1 MTRFRS
7 RFIKLLVLLLGGL
20 SVTACLQ
27 RAVETEIPR
36 DQWRVDTIATVTR
49 QVVLLPGF
57 MDDETLFRTH
67 GFPESAA
74 RHNDL
79 TAGWVWTALDAHV
92 GYYRTGQMP
101 ERFRQ
106 EVLAVHPDAPV
117 TLFGASFGGFGAL
130 YLARNFP
137 EQCDQLVLAAP
148 YLGGRGLLK
157 RLIDQGADNVQPK
170 NRREAEVIANWRF
183 LLEAERRGT
192 PDVTILIGERD
203 RLMPAVELLR
213 TQAPSLKVKTA
224 PGGHKWVVWRALFA
238 DWLAEQAQVPE

>member
-1 MTRFRS
+1 M
-7 RFIKLLVLLLGGL
+7 IVLLGGL
-20 SVTACLQ
+20 FSGACVQ

-36 DQWRVDTIATVTR
+36 DQWSVDSTATVTR

-67 GFPESAA
+67 GFPDTAT
-74 RHNDL
+74 RHREF
-79 TAGWVWTALDAHV
+79 TAGWLWTALDAHV
-92 GYYRTGQMP
+92 GYYRTGGMP
-101 ERFRQ
+101 ERFQQ
-106 EVLAVHPDAPV
+106 EIVAAHPDVPV

-137 EQCDQLVLAAP
+137 DQCDQLVLAAP

-157 RLIDQGADNVQPK
+157 RLIDQGPDNVIPK

-183 LLEAERRGT
+183 LLAAERSGT

-203 RLMPAVELLR
+203 RLMPAVQLLR
-213 TQAPSLKVKTA
+213 TQAPTLKVQTA
-224 PGGHKWVVWRALFA
+224 PGGHKWIVWRVLFA
-238 DWLAEQAQVPE
+238 DWLAAQAEADVSPRE